1 MSKTDNIWS
10 RGQPETTLLGW
21 SRRRPY
27 WVGAG
32 DELIGLESEMAL
44 LDWSLRYLTGLEL
57 EMILLDWS
65 RRYLTGLEP
74 EMTLLNWSRRWP
86 YWAGAGD
93 NLLDWSRRWPY
104 WAGAGDD
111 LTGLESEMT
120 YLDWSWRWP
129 YWAGAGDDLIGLEP
143 EMTLL
148 GWRRTWKFIL
158 WRAEADIL
166 LARAREPQRQR
177 KLLKIEERQRI
188 FVPSQDWDLWPTT
201 RPSYVVPVS

>member
-1 MSKTDNIWS
+1 
-10 RGQPETTLLGW
+10 
-21 SRRRPY
+21 
-27 WVGAG
+27 
-32 DELIGLESEMAL
+32 MAL

-74 EMTLLNWSRRWP
+74 EITLLNWSRRWP

-93 NLLDWSRRWPY
+93 
-104 WAGAGDD
+104 D
-111 LTGLESEMT
+111 LTRLESEMT

-166 LARAREPQRQR
+166 SARAREPQRQG
-177 KLLKIEERQRI
+177 KLVKIEERQRI